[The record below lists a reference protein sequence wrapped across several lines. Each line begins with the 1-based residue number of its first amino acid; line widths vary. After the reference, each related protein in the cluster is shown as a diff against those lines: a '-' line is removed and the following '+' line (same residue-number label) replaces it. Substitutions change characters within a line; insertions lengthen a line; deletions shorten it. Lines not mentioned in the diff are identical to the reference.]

1 MMYFFLSEK
10 GASAIDQ
17 CLSRGFWDMRYE
29 VSVMSQPGQQHGLP
43 GLPVPGTNW

>member
-1 MMYFFLSEK
+1 MMFIFLLEK
-10 GASAIDQ
+10 GGQRPIDQ
-17 CLSRGFWDMRYE
+17 CPKSRVLGYE

>member
-1 MMYFFLSEK
+1 MMYFFLCEK
-10 GASAIDQ
+10 GASV
-17 CLSRGFWDMRYE
+17 LSRGFWDMRYE